1 VTHRAARVGRS
12 FAVGL
17 AFVALIGVDLA
28 CTGTDNTQGATP
40 APAATTPGSPSGVS
54 SSSPATSTTTDIDPS
69 LGIENLDHLIFIV
82 QENRS
87 FDHYFGTFPG
97 ADGIPRT
104 ADGSFDVCVPDPD
117 VGGICRRPY
126 HDTNLYDAGGPHNEK
141 ASQID
146 VHGGKMDGFIQ
157 ALVTIGNACRHDP
170 TRKSC
175 PQSTP
180 GPNGTPDVMGYH
192 TDAEIP
198 NYWAYAHRYQLQDRM
213 FAPSD
218 SWTLPSH
225 LYLVSAWSARCS
237 EPKDVQTCRTDL
249 RKPTPWWA
257 RNEDAYA
264 PYAWADITWLLHAFD
279 VSWSYYVGPD
289 SCVDYP
295 CTPKK
300 TPAQTNPIFNPLP
313 GFRTVRH
320 DDQLRNVRPYADYF
334 EAAASGDLPSV
345 SWVVPTAGRSEHPTD
360 ELGNIATG
368 QAWVT
373 RVVNAVMQ
381 GPPEQW
387 MHTAIFVTWDDWGGF
402 YDHVPPIRIDPYG
415 YGIRVP
421 GLVIS
426 PWVDRDLPIDHQ
438 TLSFDAYL
446 KLIEDRF
453 LDGQRLDGKNMGWPD
468 PRPTVREDVKQLG
481 DLATAFDFAQEP
493 IPPLIL
499 GPPTG

>member
-1 VTHRAARVGRS
+1 MPRS
-12 FAVGL
+12 PRGTSAVSL
-17 AFVALIGVDLA
+17 ALVAVIAFDLA
-28 CTGTDNTQGATP
+28 CTANTGSS
-40 APAATTPGSPSGVS
+40 TTPRATGSAAPSPADLVSPSPVTGEV
-54 SSSPATSTTTDIDPS
+54 AVDPS
-69 LGIENLDHLIFIV
+69 LGIGNLDHLIFIV

-97 ADGIPRT
+97 ADGIPRND
-104 ADGSFDVCVPDPD
+104 DGSFDVCVPDD
-117 VGGICRRPY
+117 VAGGICRRPY
-126 HDTNLYDAGGPHNEK
+126 HDTNLYDAGGPHNQI
-141 ASQID
+141 ASQTD
-146 VHGGKMDGFIQ
+146 VHGGRMDGFIRSLD
-157 ALVTIGNACRHDP
+157 AIGNDCRIEPGHPACGQA
-170 TRKSC
+170 TY
-175 PQSTP
+175 
-180 GPNGTPDVMGYH
+180 GPDGTPDVMGYH
-192 TDAEIP
+192 TAAEIP
-198 NYWAYAHRYQLQDRM
+198 NYWTYARRYQLEDHM

-237 EPKDVQTCRTDL
+237 DPKHVQTCRTDL
-249 RKPTPWWA
+249 AKPTPWWRRA
-257 RNEDAYA
+257 ESAYA

-279 VSWSYYVGPD
+279 VSWAYYVGPD
-289 SCVDYP
+289 SCVEHP
-295 CTPKK
+295 CQPQRTR
-300 TPAQTNPIFNPLP
+300 TQTNPAFNPLP
-313 GFRTVRH
+313 GFQTVRH
-320 DDQLRNVRPYADYF
+320 DGQLRNVRPYADYF
-334 EAAASGDLPSV
+334 EAAAAGELPDV

-387 MHTAIFVTWDDWGGF
+387 MHTAIFITWDDWGGF

-426 PWVDRDLPIDHQ
+426 PWVDRDIPIDHQ

-453 LDGQRLDGKNMGWPD
+453 LDGQRLDGENHGWPD
-468 PRPTVREDVKQLG
+468 PRPTVREDVPRLG
-481 DLATAFDFAQEP
+481 DLASVFDFAQDP
-493 IPPLIL
+493 LPPLVL
-499 GPPTG
+499 EPYPSRSS